1 MLMIIN
7 YDGGIDNVKDLCDG
21 TDNFLNGRRFLK
33 RMSKMKKHEGDF
45 MDFIRKAMRS
55 RCSVLFKL
63 VNDKNILMSHS
74 TWDTY
79 WAM

>member
-21 TDNFLNGRRFLK
+21 ADSFIVGRRFLK
-33 RMSKMKKHEGDF
+33 KMRKMKKHEGDF
-45 MDFIRKAMRS
+45 MDFIRKSMRS

-63 VNDKNILMSHS
+63 VNE
-74 TWDTY
+74 
-79 WAM
+79 